1 MMSKWCKRLIQKAI
15 YSEFPGSIAYGLPS
29 VIATFG
35 LLVSLPVRAET
46 AAAVP
51 SSPDID
57 LATLSIPESSSPQPA
72 TSVKEWQAQIE
83 ASIVEITAVR
93 VEPSPEGL
101 NIILETATGQLSIPT
116 PTTESNRLSAV
127 IPNAVLALPEGP
139 SFEQANPTPEITQI
153 SITNQTDDQVQVVIT
168 GAKAAPTATV
178 SNAAQRLTFSIVS
191 EAAPDTLADDAE
203 VEVTV
208 TANPEEGYAP
218 STANIGTRTDSP
230 IRDVPQSIQVIP
242 KQIIEDQQA
251 IGIEEVVENVGGVTF
266 LGNNDSRG
274 LNFSIRGFD
283 NVPVLQNGFRLFGDD
298 SVEAE
303 VANLERVEVL
313 KGPASVLF
321 GQAEPGGL
329 INLVRK
335 KPLSEPF
342 YKLQIQGGNRGFVS
356 PSVDL
361 SGPLDKE
368 GKLLYRLNAL
378 YRREDSFRDYTTSF
392 DRFFVGPSLT
402 WNISDQTDVTFSLEY
417 IKEDNPADFGT
428 LAFGNGIANI
438 PPSRVTNNPDD
449 TVDKTFLKVGYDLE
463 HRFNDKWKLRNA
475 FSYIYDKYDYGVLAL
490 PFGLDEPTGT
500 LTRVF
505 AAQFN
510 ENTFFNLNTSLQ
522 GEFDTGSIKHNVVA
536 GVDLSRADNNGA
548 TRFSPTPDF
557 LSFLDIFNPV
567 YDPKPAFDT
576 VPIAFGNDNSV
587 NRLGVYLQ
595 DQIYLLDNL
604 ILVGGIRYDIVDR
617 SNIGIVTGIED
628 TQVDEA
634 FSPRVGLVFQPTDY
648 LALYANYS
656 RSFNPTFETD
666 DLGALLD
673 AERGEGFEV
682 GIKAE
687 LIKDRLSATLAFF
700 DITKSNVATADP
712 INPFAFVT
720 SGEQNSR
727 GIDFDISGEIVP
739 GWNVIASYA
748 YIDAKITQDN
758 TFPVGNDLI
767 GIPEHSASLWTTYE
781 IQSGDVKGLGFGLGF
796 NFVGDRAGDLDNSFR
811 ADSYFLTNAAIFYRR
826 DRWKFA
832 VNVDNLFDV
841 DFIRSV
847 GGTRARGIYPGE
859 PFTIRGSISVEL

>member
-1 MMSKWCKRLIQKAI
+1 MLP
-15 YSEFPGSIAYGLPS
+15 ELLAYGLPS
-29 VIATFG
+29 VIATLG
-35 LLVSLPVRAET
+35 LLASIPVRAEQ
-46 AAAVP
+46 AAGVP
-51 SSPDID
+51 EIPDID
-57 LATLSIPESSSPQPA
+57 LAKLSTPPSSQPA

-101 NIILETATGQLSIPT
+101 NIILESETGQLSIPT
-116 PTTESNRLSAV
+116 PTTEGNRLSSV

-153 SITNQTDDQVQVVIT
+153 SVTNLADDQVKVVII

-178 SNAAQRLTFSIVS
+178 SNVDSGLTFSI
-191 EAAPDTLADDAE
+191 AATPDTLAEDEE
-203 VEVTV
+203 VEITV

-218 STANIGTRTDSP
+218 STASVGTRTDSP

-251 IGIEEVVENVGGVTF
+251 IGVEEVVENVGGVTF
-266 LGNNDSRG
+266 LGNQDSRG

-283 NVPVLQNGFRLFGDD
+283 NVPVLQNGFRLFGGD
-298 SVEAE
+298 SVEPE

-313 KGPASVLF
+313 KGPASILF
-321 GQAEPGGL
+321 GQSEPGGL
-329 INLVRK
+329 INLIRK

-361 SGPLDKE
+361 SGPLDKD
-368 GKLLYRLNAL
+368 GNLLYRLNAL
-378 YRREDSFRDYTTSF
+378 YRREDSFRDYTSSF

-428 LAFGNGIANI
+428 LAFGDGIANI
-438 PPSRVTNNPDD
+438 PLSQVTNNPDD
-449 TVDKTFLKVGYDLE
+449 TVDKTFLKVGYNLE
-463 HRFNDKWKLRNA
+463 HRFNDKWKLRNE

-490 PFGLDEPTGT
+490 PFSLDEPTGT

-522 GEFDTGSIKHNVVA
+522 GEFETGSIRHNVVA

-548 TRFSPTPDF
+548 TRFSPTPEF

-567 YDPKPAFDT
+567 YDPKPPFDT

-617 SNIGIVTGIED
+617 SNISIVTGIEE

-656 RSFNPTFETD
+656 KSFNPTFERD
-666 DLGALLD
+666 DTGEILD

-712 INPFAFVT
+712 VIPFASVT
-720 SGEQNSR
+720 TGEQNSR
-727 GIDFDISGEIVP
+727 GIDFDISGEILP

-748 YIDAKITQDN
+748 YIDAKVTQDN
-758 TFPVGNDLI
+758 TFPIGNDLS
-767 GIPEHSASLWTTYE
+767 GVPEHSASLWTSYE
-781 IQSGDVKGLGFGLGF
+781 IQSGDAQGLGFGLGF
-796 NFVGDRAGDLDNSFR
+796 NFVDDRAGDLENSFR

-826 DRWKFA
+826 DKWDFRI
-832 VNVDNLFDV
+832 NIDNLFDV
-841 DFIRSV
+841 NFIRSV
-847 GGTRARGIYPGE
+847 DGGRARGIYPGE

>member
-1 MMSKWCKRLIQKAI
+1 MSKRRNLIQETSL
-15 YSEFPGSIAYGLPS
+15 SESLAYGLPA
-29 VIATFG
+29 VIATLG
-35 LLVSLPVRAET
+35 LIAPLPVRAEQ
-46 AAAVP
+46 AAGVP
-51 SSPDID
+51 ETSDID
-57 LATLSIPESSSPQPA
+57 LAKLSTPPSAQPA

-83 ASIVEITAVR
+83 AFIVEITAVR
-93 VEPSPEGL
+93 VEPSPEEL
-101 NIILETATGQLSIPT
+101 NIILETETGQLSIPT
-116 PTTESNRLSAV
+116 PTTEGNRLSAV
-127 IPNAVLALPEGP
+127 IPNAVLALPEDP

-153 SITNQTDDQVQVVIT
+153 SVTNQADDQVQVVIT
-168 GAKAAPTATV
+168 GANSAPTATV
-178 SNAAQRLTFSIVS
+178 SNADSGLTFSIAS
-191 EAAPDTLADDAE
+191 ESAPDTLAEDEE
-203 VEVTV
+203 VEITV

-218 STANIGTRTDSP
+218 STASIGTRTDSP

-251 IGIEEVVENVGGVTF
+251 IGVEEVVENVGGVTF
-266 LGNNDSRG
+266 LGNNDGRG

-298 SVEAE
+298 SVEPE
-303 VANLERVEVL
+303 IANLERVEVL

-321 GQAEPGGL
+321 GQSEPGGL

-361 SGPLDKE
+361 SGPLDKD
-368 GKLLYRLNAL
+368 GNLLYRLNAL

-392 DRFFVGPSLT
+392 DRFFAGPSLT

-428 LAFGNGIANI
+428 LAFGDGIANI
-438 PPSRVTNNPDD
+438 PPSRVTNNPED
-449 TVDKTFLKVGYDLE
+449 TIDKTFLKVGYDLE
-463 HRFNDKWKLRNA
+463 HRFNGKWKLRNE
-475 FSYIYDKYDYGVLAL
+475 FSYIYDKNDYGILAL
-490 PFGLDEPTGT
+490 PFALDEPTGT

-510 ENTFFNLNTSLQ
+510 ENNFFNLNTSLQ
-522 GEFDTGSIKHNVVA
+522 GEFETGSIRHNIVA
-536 GVDLSRADNNGA
+536 GIDLSRADNNGA
-548 TRFSPTPDF
+548 TRFSPTPEF
-557 LSFLDIFNPV
+557 FSFLDIFNPV

-617 SNIGIVTGIED
+617 SNISIVTGVED

-656 RSFNPTFETD
+656 KSFNPTFETD
-666 DLGALLD
+666 DLGELLD

-712 INPFAFVT
+712 VIPFAVIT
-720 SGEQNSR
+720 TGEQNSR
-727 GIDFDISGEIVP
+727 GIDFDISGEILP

-758 TFPVGNDLI
+758 TFPIGNDLI
-767 GIPEHSASLWTTYE
+767 GVPEHSASLWTTYE
-781 IQSGDVKGLGFGLGF
+781 IQSGDAQGLGFGVGF
-796 NFVGDRAGDLDNSFR
+796 NFVGDRAGDLEDSFR
-811 ADSYFLTNAAIFYRR
+811 VDSYFLTNAAIFYRR
-826 DRWKFA
+826 DGWKFA
-832 VNVDNLFDV
+832 VNIDNLFDV
-841 DFIRSV
+841 NFIRSV
-847 GGTRARGIYPGE
+847 NGGRARGIYPGE

>member
-1 MMSKWCKRLIQKAI
+1 MIL
-15 YSEFPGSIAYGLPS
+15 ELPGRIILGLPS
-29 VIATFG
+29 VIATLG
-35 LLVSLPVRAET
+35 LLAPLPVRAEQ
-46 AAAVP
+46 AAGGRET
-51 SSPDID
+51 PDID
-57 LATLSIPESSSPQPA
+57 LAKLSTPPSSQPA

-93 VEPSPEGL
+93 VDPSPEGL
-101 NIILETATGQLSIPT
+101 NIILESKTGQLSIPT
-116 PTTESNRLSAV
+116 TTTEGNRLSAV
-127 IPNAVLALPEGP
+127 IPNAVLALPEDP

-153 SITNQTDDQVQVVIT
+153 SVTNLADDQVQVVIT
-168 GAKAAPTATV
+168 GANSAPTATV
-178 SNAAQRLTFSIVS
+178 SNADSGLTFSIAS
-191 EAAPDTLADDAE
+191 ESAPDTLAEDED
-203 VEVTV
+203 VEITV

-218 STANIGTRTDSP
+218 PNASIGTRTDSP

-251 IGIEEVVENVGGVTF
+251 IGLEEIVENVGGVTF
-266 LGNNDSRG
+266 LGNNDGRG

-298 SVEAE
+298 SVEPE
-303 VANLERVEVL
+303 IANLERVEVL

-321 GQAEPGGL
+321 GQSEPGGL

-335 KPLSEPF
+335 QPLSEPF
-342 YKLQIQGGNRGFVS
+342 YKLQIQGGNRGFIS

-368 GKLLYRLNAL
+368 GNLLYRLNAL

-428 LAFGNGIANI
+428 LAFGDGIANI
-438 PPSRVTNNPDD
+438 PPSRVTNNPED
-449 TVDKTFLKVGYDLE
+449 TIDKTYLKVGYDLE
-463 HRFNDKWKLRNA
+463 HRFNDKWKLRNE
-475 FSYIYDKYDYGVLAL
+475 FSYIYDKNDYGILAL
-490 PFGLDEPTGT
+490 PFALDEPTGT

-510 ENTFFNLNTSLQ
+510 ENNFFNLNTSLQ
-522 GEFDTGSIKHNVVA
+522 GEFETGSIRHNIVA
-536 GVDLSRADNNGA
+536 GIDLSRADNNGA
-548 TRFSPTPDF
+548 TRFSPTPEF
-557 LSFLDIFNPV
+557 FSFLDIFNPV

-617 SNIGIVTGIED
+617 SNISIVTGVED

-656 RSFNPTFETD
+656 KSFNPTFETD
-666 DLGALLD
+666 DLGELLD

-712 INPFAFVT
+712 VVPFAVIT
-720 SGEQNSR
+720 TGEQNSR
-727 GIDFDISGEIVP
+727 GIDFDISGEILP

-758 TFPVGNDLI
+758 TFPIGNDLI
-767 GIPEHSASLWTTYE
+767 GVPEHSASLWTTYE
-781 IQSGDVKGLGFGLGF
+781 IQAGDVQGLGFGVGF
-796 NFVGDRAGDLDNSFR
+796 NFVGDRAGDLEDSFR
-811 ADSYFLTNAAIFYRR
+811 VDSYFLTNAAIFYRR
-826 DRWKFA
+826 DGWKFA
-832 VNVDNLFDV
+832 VNIDNLFDV
-841 DFIRSV
+841 NFIRSV
-847 GGTRARGIYPGE
+847 NGGRARGIYPGE

>member
-1 MMSKWCKRLIQKAI
+1 MSKRYRRLTQKAMLP
-15 YSEFPGSIAYGLPS
+15 ELLAYGLPS
-29 VIATFG
+29 VIATLG
-35 LLVSLPVRAET
+35 LLASIPVRAEQ
-46 AAAVP
+46 AAGVP
-51 SSPDID
+51 EIPDID
-57 LATLSIPESSSPQPA
+57 LAKLSTPPSSQPA

-101 NIILETATGQLSIPT
+101 NIILESETGQLSIPT
-116 PTTESNRLSAV
+116 PTTEGNRLSSV

-153 SITNQTDDQVQVVIT
+153 SVTNLADDQVKVVII

-178 SNAAQRLTFSIVS
+178 SNVDSGLTFSI
-191 EAAPDTLADDAE
+191 AATPDTLAEDEE
-203 VEVTV
+203 VEITV

-218 STANIGTRTDSP
+218 STASVGTRTDSP

-251 IGIEEVVENVGGVTF
+251 IGVEEVVENVGGVTF
-266 LGNNDSRG
+266 LGNQDSRG

-283 NVPVLQNGFRLFGDD
+283 NVPVLQNGFRLFGGD
-298 SVEAE
+298 SVEPE

-313 KGPASVLF
+313 KGPASILF
-321 GQAEPGGL
+321 GQSEPGGL
-329 INLVRK
+329 INLIRK

-361 SGPLDKE
+361 SGPLDKD
-368 GKLLYRLNAL
+368 GNLLYRLNAL
-378 YRREDSFRDYTTSF
+378 YRREDSFRDYTSSF

-428 LAFGNGIANI
+428 LAFGDGIANI
-438 PPSRVTNNPDD
+438 PLSQVTNNPDD
-449 TVDKTFLKVGYDLE
+449 TVDKTFLKVGYNLE
-463 HRFNDKWKLRNA
+463 HRFNDKWKLRNE

-490 PFGLDEPTGT
+490 PFSLDEPTGT

-522 GEFDTGSIKHNVVA
+522 GEFETGSIRHNVVA

-548 TRFSPTPDF
+548 TRFSPTPEF

-567 YDPKPAFDT
+567 YDPKPPFDT

-617 SNIGIVTGIED
+617 SNISIVTGIEE

-656 RSFNPTFETD
+656 KSFNPTFERD
-666 DLGALLD
+666 DTGEILD

-712 INPFAFVT
+712 VIPFASVT
-720 SGEQNSR
+720 TGEQNSR
-727 GIDFDISGEIVP
+727 GIDFDISGEILP

-748 YIDAKITQDN
+748 YIDAKVTQDN
-758 TFPVGNDLI
+758 TFPIGNDLS
-767 GIPEHSASLWTTYE
+767 GVPEHSASLWTSYE
-781 IQSGDVKGLGFGLGF
+781 IQSGDAQGLGFGLGF
-796 NFVGDRAGDLDNSFR
+796 NFVDDRAGDLENSFR

-826 DRWKFA
+826 DKWDFRI
-832 VNVDNLFDV
+832 NIDNLFDV
-841 DFIRSV
+841 NFIRSV
-847 GGTRARGIYPGE
+847 DGGRARGIYPGE